1 MDAIKKQKTEKEE
14 RRILE
19 VLEYRRKYN
28 ASCRDVAAKFGMS
41 KDTVNRW
48 AENYSLAALQDKYRH
63 VINEEVQQKVESRQ
77 PVAKLSDTAEQALEA
92 AVIEV
97 SDLTIQA
104 TRFLKDWVANLQTQL
119 DNSKKIPA
127 AFVGLAVQI
136 IQTKSSLPIAPR
148 KAEDGKKKSSSNLDA
163 LRKEIAERQQA
174 IGSISKEVKTTAKLN

>member
-48 AENYSLAALQDKYRH
+48 AENYSLSALQDKYRH
-63 VINEEVQQKVESRQ
+63 VINEETQQKVESR
-77 PVAKLSDTAEQALEA
+77 PPSPKLSDTAEQALEA

-104 TRFLKDWVANLQTQL
+104 TRFLKDWVASLQVKL
-119 DNSKKIPA
+119 DNSKTIA
-127 AFVGLAVQI
+127 ANQIALAVQI

-148 KAEDGKKKSSSNLDA
+148 KAEDGKKKSSSKLDD
-163 LRKEIAERQQA
+163 LRKEIADRQQA
-174 IGSISKEVKTTAKLN
+174 IGSISKEVKTSSKLN